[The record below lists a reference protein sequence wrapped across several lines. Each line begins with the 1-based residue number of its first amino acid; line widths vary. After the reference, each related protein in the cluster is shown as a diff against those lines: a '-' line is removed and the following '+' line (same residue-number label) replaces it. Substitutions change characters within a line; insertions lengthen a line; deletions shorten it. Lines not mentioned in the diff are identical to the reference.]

1 MSQTNSHGLREEK
14 DKKWEQVQIKAFT
27 MWINTYLEPLGF
39 KIVDVSEDFKSGVN
53 LCVFLEEV
61 SKKKLTKWSKKP
73 AMRVHKIENLSIA
86 LNFMQKDLGVR
97 LVSIGPEDIAD
108 GNIKLTL
115 GVLWSL
121 FRRLRI
127 EVISEGEQSSEMGL
141 LAWIKKMT
149 DGYLGVDIKNFKE
162 SFCDGLAFSA
172 LINAMDPEALNYD
185 LVDHNNREKT
195 LAEAFEIAEKKL
207 GIPKLLDVEDLTPGN
222 VDERAVILYSSMYFH
237 AYIADEEK
245 RKLVEQ
251 KKSIAEQIAELRTN
265 LERERLQKDR
275 LKRLNKQ
282 REIDWLREQSNK
294 DALIAKLREK
304 IRKLIEE
311 INFLKQRVSADA
323 DLRSILESK
332 IKQLQDTINGVQSE
346 LDRVPFSEA
355 DLLAWIKNITASYPG
370 VSVTNF
376 KDSFNDGLA
385 FSAIIHELDPTAI
398 DFKSLDRTDAKNNL
412 ANAISI
418 AEKRLGI
425 PAVFSAPDLLNGSVS
440 ENEIVTYA
448 SRFLQ
453 RFIEEGGKP
462 VLNERDLLNWVNKTT
477 AAYGIKVDDFEKSFN
492 DGLAFSAL
500 VNATDPSALSFKDLD
515 PSEVEK
521 NLKGAFEAA
530 EKKLGIPSVLN
541 ADAILAGKTDG
552 KAVQAYTSQLFQKYV
567 ATKVHELDALPKA
580 RKVKQATKFGK
591 EDLLN
596 WLQKMTDGYDHVD
609 IQDFKTSFNDGMAL
623 SALVHKMD
631 PDSLDF
637 GSLNPANA
645 RENLTNALAIAQKR
659 FGIPQFL
666 DVDDLINGEASENDL
681 IAYTSVFYQRYLAE
695 SSLFGERSDSGSLDK
710 YPPKIGLS
718 GTKFSPED
726 LLQWAVNTTKD
737 YDNVE
742 ITDFKESFNDGMAFS
757 ALIHAFDPTAIDFDA
772 LNPKN
777 VQENVRR
784 ALEIAEKKFGIPK
797 LITAEDLIRGQAKEK
812 DIIQYTGRFFQK
824 FLEDSGLF
832 ASAKSRGIH
841 AAKSPENDLLEWS
854 RKVTADYP
862 NVDISNFRNS
872 FNDGLAFSAIIH
884 SIDPQAIDFKSL
896 KPENKKENLVKAFEI
911 AEKRFGIPQILN
923 VDDILSGRADE
934 RDIIAYDAKFF
945 QKYVDEVGI
954 NDESKYSKADL
965 LSWVQ
970 KMTAGYKNV
979 NVTDFKDSFKDG
991 LALAALIN
999 SLDASAID
1007 FDSLNPQEKL
1017 QNLVRALETAE
1028 LKFGIPQLLNAED
1041 LLSGAADE
1049 KDVSAYLSKFLSKYI
1064 AEAGKYPVPGSK
1076 TRKQDPYAPENDLL
1090 AWAKKLTEGYPNV
1103 DIISFKNSFNDG
1115 LAFSALVHALDP
1127 NAIDFNNL
1135 DPANAEQNLENAVRV
1150 AQEKL
1155 GIPKLINTDD
1165 LLAGDADERDIMAY
1179 TSKFFQRYVE
1189 QIGTQKPEFTET
1201 DLLNWAKKI
1210 TEGYDNVNITDF
1222 KNSFQDGLAI
1232 SALVHAFDP
1241 TAIDFASLNP
1251 KNAKENLLNAL
1262 SIAEKKFGIPKI
1274 ADPQA
1279 LLNGTAKEQDVI
1291 GYTANF
1297 FRKYI
1302 NESGKFNQLATAEA
1316 SLDRSTEQVIT
1327 DDAERERLLKE
1338 LEDRKKRLLQEIAA
1352 LQQGIKDELLKNKLM
1367 QEEIEYLKQKSNA
1380 DNELRSILEQKVNIL
1395 QSLVEEGNSQ
1405 VAALSEKQHKLSAEL
1420 DQHKK
1425 RAEESAAERTDLE
1438 SVKHQLLTDAEEKAR
1453 RLRELEERKK
1463 RLLSELSAL
1472 QQQVQNELDK
1482 RAQQLSE
1489 IAVLKKMIEGMGSKQ
1504 VVYAKARLGLDALK
1518 RNLEEH
1524 LEDLYQ
1530 WRDLHDVEMKDQVE
1544 DFDLSKVI
1552 ADISSKSFE
1561 SQLAY
1566 LDGRL
1571 QEENRNLTRIIKL
1584 KDSKAYL
1591 NDVVIKAGW
1600 LVMKG
1605 KREWVRRWFKL
1616 SGDRLSYY
1624 EDDTS
1629 PEVAG
1634 SVQLDQGCDVV
1645 RHKASKEEDSNKK
1658 VWPLKISVGDRK
1670 LFVRAATKKERHA
1683 WFAALTS
1690 RIAHLN
1696 YTKQCEASGERPDTR
1711 LLGALNAASTPYIH
1725 ISDRPIT
1732 QNIISALV
1740 KGLPGRDEL
1749 EGIALENADLTDDLI
1764 LPLFDV
1770 FEKLPNVK
1778 QFYFS
1783 KNKLTAG
1790 ITQRFINVIKPDT
1803 VTDINISDNQLN
1815 DEFLQVVSASLAK
1828 NGNLHTFVLSGN
1840 KFTAAGVQALASN
1853 WTAEGAVVRLQDLF
1867 LANNQLGDAG
1877 VAALKPL
1884 FAKTEFKKV
1893 DISGNAIGDAGVTAL
1908 AEALTNSKVEELN
1921 LANNQ
1926 IGAAGARALKALMEA
1941 NDHLHTVRLS
1951 GNSTLTASEEA
1962 AALFSATGFKFSE
1975 LCFTREIG
1983 RAHV

>member
-108 GNIKLTL
+108 GNVKLTL

-149 DGYLGVDIKNFKE
+149 DGYAGVDIRNFKE

-195 LAEAFEIAEKKL
+195 IADAFEIAEKKL
-207 GIPKLLDVEDLTPGN
+207 GIPKLLDVDDLTPGN

-237 AYIADEEK
+237 AFIADEQK

-251 KKSIAEQIAELRTN
+251 KKSIAEQIAELRSN
-265 LERERLQKDR
+265 LEREQLQKER

-282 REIDWLREQSNK
+282 RELDWLREQNNK

-323 DLRSILESK
+323 DLRSILEAK
-332 IKQLQDTINGVQSE
+332 IKNLQDLINGVQSE

-355 DLLAWIKNITASYPG
+355 DLLAWIKNITAGYPN
-370 VSVTNF
+370 VQINNF
-376 KDSFNDGLA
+376 KDSFTDGLA

-398 DFKSLDRTDAKNNL
+398 DFKSLDPHNPKANL
-412 ANAISI
+412 TNALAI

-425 PAVFSAPDLLNGSVS
+425 PPVFSAGDLLSGSVS

-448 SRFLQ
+448 SRYLQ

-462 VLNERDLLNWVNKTT
+462 ILSEKDLLNWVNKTT
-477 AAYGIKVDDFEKSFN
+477 AVYGVKVDDFERSFN
-492 DGLAFSAL
+492 DGLAFAAL
-500 VNATDPSALSFKDLD
+500 INATDPTAINFHELDPANKAGNLKQALST
-515 PSEVEK
+515 
-521 NLKGAFEAA
+521 A
-530 EKKLGIPSVLN
+530 ENKLGVPNVLN
-541 ADAILAGKTDG
+541 AEAMLKNNADA
-552 KAVQAYTSQLFQKYV
+552 KAVQAYTTQLFQKFV
-567 ATKVHELDALPKA
+567 ANKVHELDALPKTKTRA
-580 RKVKQATKFGK
+580 AKKVSKFGK

-609 IQDFKTSFNDGMAL
+609 IQDFKTSFADGMAL
-623 SALVHKMD
+623 SALIHKMD

-637 GSLNPANA
+637 GALNPANA
-645 RENLTNALAIAQKR
+645 RENTINALKIAQKR

-666 DVDDLINGEASENDL
+666 DVDDLLNGTINENDM
-681 IAYTSVFYQRYLAE
+681 IAYTGIFYQRYLAE
-695 SSLFGERSDSGSLDK
+695 SKLFGENTSSVDK
-710 YPPKIGLS
+710 FPPRIGLK
-718 GTKFSPED
+718 GTKFSVED
-726 LLQWAVNTTKD
+726 LLQWAINTTKD

-757 ALIHAFDPTAIDFDA
+757 ALIHAFDPTAIDYDA
-772 LNPKN
+772 LNPAN
-777 VQENVRR
+777 VHDNVRR
-784 ALEIAEKKFGIPK
+784 ALDIAEKKFGIPK
-797 LITAEDLIRGQAKEK
+797 LNADELIKGTAKES

-854 RKVTADYP
+854 QKVTADYP
-862 NVDISNFRNS
+862 NVDINNFRNS
-872 FNDGLAFSAIIH
+872 FNDGMAFSALIH
-884 SIDPQAIDFKSL
+884 SIDSSAIDFKSL
-896 KPENKKENLVKAFEI
+896 KPENKKHNLAHAFEV
-911 AEKRFGIPQILN
+911 AEKRFGIPQTLN
-923 VDDILSGRADE
+923 VDDLLSGRADE

-954 NDESKYSKADL
+954 SDETKYSKADL
-965 LSWVQ
+965 LNWVQ
-970 KMTAGYKNV
+970 KMTKGYKGV
-979 NVTDFKDSFKDG
+979 NVHDFKDSFNDG

-999 SLDASAID
+999 SMDAEAID
-1007 FDSLNPQEKL
+1007 FDALNPAEKL
-1017 QNLVRALETAE
+1017 QNLTKALETAE
-1028 LKFGIPQLLNAED
+1028 LRFGIPQLLHAED
-1041 LLSGAADE
+1041 LLTGKADE
-1049 KDVSAYLSKFLSKYI
+1049 NSVAAYCSKFLAKYI

-1076 TRKQDPYAPENDLL
+1076 TRKHDPFAPENDLL
-1090 AWAKKLTEGYPNV
+1090 AWAKKITEGYPNV
-1103 DIISFKNSFNDG
+1103 EITSFKNSFNDG
-1115 LAFSALVHALDP
+1115 LAFSALVHALD
-1127 NAIDFNNL
+1127 NSAIDFASL
-1135 DPANAEQNLENAVRV
+1135 DPANIEANLENAVRI

-1189 QIGTQKPEFTET
+1189 QIGTKKPEFSEN
-1201 DLLNWAKKI
+1201 DLLNWAKKT
-1210 TEGYDNVNITDF
+1210 TEGYDNVNVNDF
-1222 KNSFQDGLAI
+1222 KHSFSDGMAI
-1232 SALVHAFDP
+1232 SALIHAFDP
-1241 TAIDFASLNP
+1241 SAIDFESLNP
-1251 KNAKENLLNAL
+1251 KNAKENLFNAL
-1262 SIAEKKFGIPKI
+1262 AIAEKKFGIPRV

-1279 LLNGTAKEQDVI
+1279 LLNGKAKESDVI

-1302 NESGKFNQLATAEA
+1302 AESGKFNKIPSAEA
-1316 SLDRSTEQVIT
+1316 SLDRSTEQNIT

-1380 DNELRSILEQKVNIL
+1380 DNELRSILEQKINIL
-1395 QSLVEEGNSQ
+1395 QSLVEDGNSQ

-1425 RAEESAAERTDLE
+1425 RVEESDSARNELE
-1438 SVKHQLLTDAEEKAR
+1438 SVKSQLLTDAEEKAR
-1453 RLRELEERKK
+1453 RLRDLEERKK
-1463 RLLSELSAL
+1463 RLLSELAAL

-1482 RAQQLSE
+1482 RNQQIQE

-1504 VVYAKARLGLDALK
+1504 IVYAKARLGLDALK

-1530 WRDLHDVEMKDQVE
+1530 WRDLHDDEFKDQVE

-1552 ADISSKSFE
+1552 SDISSKSFE
-1561 SQLAY
+1561 AQLAY

-1571 QEENRNLTRIIKL
+1571 QEENRNLSRIIKL

-1629 PEVAG
+1629 TDVAG
-1634 SVQLDQGCDVV
+1634 SVQLDLGCDVV

-1696 YTKQCEASGERPDTR
+1696 YTKQCESTGERPDTR
-1711 LLGALNAASTPYIH
+1711 LLGALNAATTPYIH

-1732 QNIISALV
+1732 PGIVNALV

-1764 LPLFDV
+1764 APIFDV

-1783 KNKLTAG
+1783 KNKLTSG
-1790 ITQRFINVIKPDT
+1790 IASRFVTVIKPDT
-1803 VTDINISDNQLN
+1803 VTDINVSDNQFN
-1815 DEFLQVVSASLAK
+1815 DAFLEVTSAALAK
-1828 NGNLHTFVLSGN
+1828 NAGLHTFVLSGN
-1840 KFTAAGVQALASN
+1840 KFTAAGVKALVNN
-1853 WTAEGAVVRLQDLF
+1853 WTADGAVVRLQDLF

-1877 VAALKPL
+1877 AAVLKPL
-1884 FAKTEFKKV
+1884 LIKTEFKKI
-1893 DISGNAIGDAGVTAL
+1893 DLSGNQIGDAGVVAL
-1908 AEALTNSKVEELN
+1908 AESLANSKVEELN
-1921 LANNQ
+1921 LSNNQ
-1926 IGAAGARALKALMEA
+1926 IGAAGARALKSLMES
-1941 NDHLHTVRLS
+1941 NDHLHTLKLS
-1951 GNSTLTASEEA
+1951 GNSTLTATEEA
-1962 AALFSATGFKFSE
+1962 SVLFSATGFKFSD
-1975 LCFTREIG
+1975 LTFTR
-1983 RAHV
+1983 A

>member
-39 KIVDVSEDFKSGVN
+39 KIGDVAEDFKSGVN

-185 LVDHNNREKT
+185 AVDHNNREKT

-207 GIPKLLDVEDLTPGN
+207 GVPKLLDVDDLTPGN

-251 KKSIAEQIAELRTN
+251 KKSIAEQIAELRTS
-265 LERERLQKDR
+265 LERERLQKER

-323 DLRSILESK
+323 DLRSVLETK
-332 IKQLQDTINGVQSE
+332 IKSLQDIVNGVQSE

-355 DLLAWIKNITASYPG
+355 DLLSWIKNITGEYDG
-370 VSVTNF
+370 VNVTNF
-376 KDSFNDGLA
+376 KDSFSDGLA
-385 FSAIIHELDPTAI
+385 FSAIIHSLDPTAI
-398 DFKSLDRTDAKNNL
+398 DFKSLDRTDAKSNV

-418 AEKRLGI
+418 AENRLGI
-425 PAVFSAPDLLNGSVS
+425 PPIFSASDLLNGSVS

-448 SRFLQ
+448 ARFLQ
-453 RFIEEGGKP
+453 RYIEEGGKP
-462 VLNERDLLNWVNKTT
+462 ILSERDLLNWVNKT
-477 AAYGIKVDDFEKSFN
+477 AAVYGVKVDDFEKSFN

-500 VNATDPSALSFKDLD
+500 IAATEPGALSFKDLD
-515 PSEVEK
+515 PSNAKE
-521 NLKGAFEAA
+521 NLQNALEIA

-541 ADAILAGKTDG
+541 SEAMLSGNADG
-552 KAVQAYTSQLFQKYV
+552 KAVQAYTTQFFQKYV
-567 ATKVHELDALPKA
+567 ASKVHELDALPKVS
-580 RKVKQATKFGK
+580 RKNNQASRFGK
-591 EDLLN
+591 ENLLD
-596 WLQKMTDGYDHVD
+596 WLHQMTDGYDHVD
-609 IQDFKTSFNDGMAL
+609 VQDFKTSFNNGMAF
-623 SALVHKMD
+623 SALIHKMD

-637 GSLNPANA
+637 GSLNPENA
-645 RENLTNALAIAQKR
+645 LENLTNAFNIAQKR

-666 DVDDLINGEASENDL
+666 DVEDLLNGNVNEND
-681 IAYTSVFYQRYLAE
+681 IVAYTSVFYQRYLAE
-695 SSLFGERSDSGSLDK
+695 SSLFGENADATSLDK

-718 GTKFSPED
+718 GNKFSVED
-726 LLQWAVNTTKD
+726 LLQWAINTTKD
-737 YDNVE
+737 YDHVE
-742 ITDFKESFNDGMAFS
+742 INDFKDSFKDGMAFS
-757 ALIHAFDPTAIDFDA
+757 ALIHAFDPTAIDYDA
-772 LNPKN
+772 LNPAN

-784 ALEIAEKKFGIPK
+784 ALDIAEKRFGIPK
-797 LITAEDLIRGQAKEK
+797 LIKADDLIKGNAKEN

-824 FLEDSGLF
+824 YLEDSGLF

-884 SIDPQAIDFKSL
+884 SIDPEAIDFKSI

-954 NDESKYSKADL
+954 SDDSKFSKADL
-965 LSWVQ
+965 LNWVQ

-979 NVTDFKDSFKDG
+979 NVTDFKDSFSDG

-999 SLDASAID
+999 SLDSSAID
-1007 FDSLNPQEKL
+1007 FDSLNPEEKL
-1017 QNLVRALETAE
+1017 QNLVKVLETAE

-1049 KDVSAYLSKFLSKYI
+1049 KEVSSYLSKFLSKYI

-1090 AWAKKLTEGYPNV
+1090 SWAKKLTEGYPNV

-1115 LAFSALVHALDP
+1115 LAFSALVHALNP
-1127 NAIDFNNL
+1127 EAIDFNNL

-1189 QIGTQKPEFTET
+1189 QIGTQKPEFTEE
-1201 DLLNWAKKI
+1201 DLLTWAKKM
-1210 TEGYDNVNITDF
+1210 TEGYDFVNVTDF
-1222 KNSFQDGLAI
+1222 KNSFSDGMAI

-1241 TAIDFASLNP
+1241 TALDFASLNP

-1262 SIAEKKFGIPKI
+1262 AIAEKKFGIPKI

-1279 LLNGTAKEQDVI
+1279 LLNGTAKEQDII

-1297 FRKYI
+1297 FRKYVA
-1302 NESGKFNQLATAEA
+1302 ESGKFNQLATAEA
-1316 SLDRSTEQVIT
+1316 SLDRSTEQNIT
-1327 DDAERERLLKE
+1327 DDGERERLLRE
-1338 LEDRKKRLLQEIAA
+1338 LEDRKKRLLQEIAS

-1367 QEEIEYLKQKSNA
+1367 QEEIEYLKQKSDA

-1395 QSLVEEGNSQ
+1395 QNLVEEGSSQ

-1425 RAEESAAERTDLE
+1425 RAEEAASDRSELE
-1438 SVKHQLLTDAEEKAR
+1438 SFKNQLLTDAEEKAR
-1453 RLRELEERKK
+1453 RLRDLEERKK
-1463 RLLSELSAL
+1463 RLMSELSAL
-1472 QQQVQNELDK
+1472 QQQVQQELDK
-1482 RAQQLSE
+1482 RNQQLSE

-1504 VVYAKARLGLDALK
+1504 IVYAKARLGLDALK

-1530 WRDLHDVEMKDQVE
+1530 WRDLHDIEMKDQVE
-1544 DFDLSKVI
+1544 DFDLTKVI
-1552 ADISSKSFE
+1552 SDISSKSFE
-1561 SQLAY
+1561 AQLAY

-1571 QEENRNLTRIIKL
+1571 QEENRNLSRIIKL

-1616 SGDRLSYY
+1616 SGDRLSYF

-1629 PEVAG
+1629 SEVAG

-1725 ISDRPIT
+1725 ISDRPVT

-1749 EGIALENADLTDDLI
+1749 EGISLENADITDDLV

-1770 FEKLPNVK
+1770 FEKLPNIK

-1783 KNKLTAG
+1783 KNKLTSG
-1790 ITQRFINVIKPDT
+1790 IVQRFVTVIKPDT
-1803 VTDINISDNQLN
+1803 VTDINVSDNQLN
-1815 DEFLQVVSASLAK
+1815 DEFLEVTSAALAK
-1828 NGNLHTFVLSGN
+1828 NANLNTFVLSGN
-1840 KFTAAGVQALASN
+1840 KFTAAGVKALATN
-1853 WTAEGAVVRLQDLF
+1853 WTAEGAVARLQDLF
-1867 LANNQLGDAG
+1867 LANNQLGDGGAS
-1877 VAALKPL
+1877 ALKPL

-1893 DISGNAIGDAGVTAL
+1893 DLSGNAIGDAGVTAL

-1921 LANNQ
+1921 LSNNQ
-1926 IGAAGARALKALMEA
+1926 IGPAGARALKALMEA
-1941 NDHLHTVRLS
+1941 NDHLHTVKLS
-1951 GNSTLTASEEA
+1951 GNSTLSANEEA
-1962 AALFSATGFKFSE
+1962 ATLFSATGFKFSE
-1975 LCFTREIG
+1975 LSFTR
-1983 RAHV
+1983 A